1 MIRCVV
7 IEDEQPARELLRSY
21 LSLLPD
27 WQLVADFDNAIDA
40 MSFLSRQS
48 VEVIFLDIQLPRL
61 SGIGFLRALEHQPLV
76 VITTAYSEHA
86 VEAFEL
92 TVFDYLLKPYPF
104 ERFLKTAGRIQQQLQ
119 GSPKEERVVEL
130 EAHILIRADRRN
142 VKLPI
147 SEILFI
153 ESRREY
159 IRIVC
164 TGRELN
170 TRMGI
175 TKIESVLADHDFLR
189 VHRSFLVAVPRIEA
203 YSATELRMG
212 KHVIPIGRLYQREVK
227 ARLEG
232 E

>member
-21 LSLLPD
+21 IALLPD

-48 VEVIFLDIQLPRL
+48 VDVIFLDIQLPRL
-61 SGIGFLRALEHQPLV
+61 TGIGFLRALEHPPLV

-92 TVFDYLLKPYPF
+92 TVFDYLLKPFPF
-104 ERFLKTAGRIQQQLQ
+104 ERFLKTSGRIQQQLQ
-119 GSPKEERVVEL
+119 GSHTKEEKSTEPD
-130 EAHILIRADRRN
+130 AHILVRADRRN
-142 VKLPI
+142 VKLPV

-164 TGRELN
+164 AGRELSP
-170 TRMGI
+170 RMGI
-175 TKIESVLADHDFLR
+175 TKIESELVNDGFLR
-189 VHRSFLVAVPRIEA
+189 VHRSFLVAVAKID
-203 YSATELRMG
+203 SFTGTELRMG

-227 ARLEG
+227 TRLER
-232 E
+232 